1 MVIQAK
7 ETNEVDAGR
16 DRATPEEEERVQSVT
31 RELGAECQE
40 RERER
45 EREKVCVCVCVCVCV
60 SEKDY
65 QERTG
70 IPLNRIWWCR
80 GSMEVSMPPTAK
92 SPTQEQ
98 RRPSAERLQEQKSP
112 AAAGIPEETE
122 THS

>member
-1 MVIQAK
+1 MVRSAK
-7 ETNEVDAGR
+7 R
-16 DRATPEEEERVQSVT
+16 
-31 RELGAECQE
+31 E

-112 AAAGIPEETE
+112 ADTSALAYLTSVAAGAAPVLIASEDDVGACVLI
-122 THS
+122 SQ